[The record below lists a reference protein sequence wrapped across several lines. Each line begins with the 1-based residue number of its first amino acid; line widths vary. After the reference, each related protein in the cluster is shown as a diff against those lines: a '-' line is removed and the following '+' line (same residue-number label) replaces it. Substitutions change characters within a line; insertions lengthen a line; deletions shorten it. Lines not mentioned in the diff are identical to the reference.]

1 MHPAHPSV
9 PRRQLPRARAL
20 SALTKPPPPGYRPFR
35 LPDAFVDGYA
45 SREPAFG
52 FNGLGKLVYERT
64 YARPTVDGGREQWLE
79 TVERVVNGTF
89 NMQKRWIVEQELGWD
104 EAESQAVA
112 QDMYERIFAMKFLP
126 PGRGLWAMGSAIT
139 EERRLFAA
147 LNNCAFVS
155 TDKLASDFA
164 GPFVFLMEAAMLGVG
179 VGFDTKGAGLV
190 HVRGARGEAGGAGGT
205 TYQIADS
212 REGWVHSLK
221 LLLESY
227 VHGTDAVVRAAAPR
241 SRPTAPADRRPRAAP
256 L

>member
-1 MHPAHPSV
+1 M
-9 PRRQLPRARAL
+9 RAF
-20 SALTKPPPPGYRPFR
+20 SALTKPPPPGYVPFR
-35 LPDAFVDGYA
+35 LPDAFVDSYA

-64 YARPTVDGGREQWLE
+64 YARPTADGGREQWLE

-89 NMQKRWIVEQELGWD
+89 NMQKRWIEESDLGWNER
-104 EAESQAVA
+104 EAQEVA
-112 QDMYERIFAMKFLP
+112 QDMYERIFTMKFLP
-126 PGRGLWAMGSAIT
+126 PGRGLWAMGSPIT

-155 TDKLASDFA
+155 TENLPTDFA

-179 VGFDTKGAGLV
+179 VGFDTAGANTLTV
-190 HVRGARGEAGGAGGT
+190 LGANRTGST

-212 REGWVHSLK
+212 REGWVHSLR

-227 VHGTDAVVRAAAPR
+227 ANGTDAVVRSTR
-241 SRPTAPADRRPRAAP
+241 ADGAMRHAGGGGEGARARAR
-256 L
+256 